1 MFALSA
7 NGDACQLTGLTAGT
21 AAATGFKT
29 ENGQTFSVTPASAT
43 ATAADLPTGWEWT
56 KPAGTLTQFGSINKL
71 VLSLLPLVIVVG
83 FMATSFI
90 NLYSNRSSG
99 GMGIANAIKGE
110 VGALVIALIAIFV
123 SPIGLD
129 YIASSSQVVSDGT
142 VTITNQFASIMSLLF
157 GFMPVG
163 MTLGIIGLI
172 GWRGYSAYRGL
183 RSGKGAGKA
192 AGKPAGGML

>member
-1 MFALSA
+1 M
-7 NGDACQLTGLTAGT
+7 
-21 AAATGFKT
+21 
-29 ENGQTFSVTPASAT
+29 
-43 ATAADLPTGWEWT
+43 
-56 KPAGTLTQFGSINKL
+56 
-71 VLSLLPLVIVVG
+71 PLVIVVG

-90 NLYSNRSSG
+90 NLYTNRSSG

-110 VGALVIALIAIFV
+110 VGTLVIALIAIFV

-163 MTLGIIGLI
+163 MTLGIISLI
-172 GWRGYSAYRGL
+172 GWRGYSAYKGMRG
-183 RSGKGAGKA
+183 GKA
-192 AGKPAGGML
+192 AGGKAAGGGML